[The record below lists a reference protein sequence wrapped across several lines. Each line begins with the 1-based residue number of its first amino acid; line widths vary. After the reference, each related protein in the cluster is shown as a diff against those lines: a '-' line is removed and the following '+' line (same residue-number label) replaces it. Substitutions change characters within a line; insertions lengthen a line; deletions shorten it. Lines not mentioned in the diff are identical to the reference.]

1 MVLSKD
7 GAKLID
13 DLDGCVSG
21 LAYTRPTKEKVDA
34 YNAAIQALKTLIT
47 DLENDNKRLR
57 KAEEIN
63 SRGDE
68 T

>member
-1 MVLSKD
+1 MVLSKKS
-7 GAKLID
+7 AKLID
-13 DLDGCVSG
+13 ELDGCVSG
-21 LAYTRPTKEKVDA
+21 MAYTRPTKEKVDA
-34 YNAAIQALKTLIT
+34 YNDAIQALKTLIT
-47 DLENDNKRLR
+47 NLENDNTRLR

>member
-7 GAKLID
+7 SAKLID
-13 DLDGCVSG
+13 ELDGCVSG
-21 LAYTRPTKEKVDA
+21 MSYTRPTKEKVDA